1 MGTNAVQPGV
11 WGVLATPFSRGGA
24 ALDEE
29 SLDREVRWYVEHGVT
44 GLTALGVFGEAARL
58 SPEERR
64 RVVEVVVAARGEL
77 PVVVGVTALDTNGA
91 IEEIGNFADVA
102 GDALAG
108 AMVQVNSSDPGQL
121 VPHLEGIN
129 RSTGVSIVLQDYP
142 AISGVRITP
151 ADLVMA
157 VEWLS
162 SVVAVKSES
171 SPSPAAMAVLASGL
185 KVPVFGGLGG
195 TCLLDELALGSAGA
209 MTGFSV
215 PEGLVETVAA
225 YRDGGYDGARAAWLP
240 YLPLVN
246 FEFQQGIALAIR
258 KESLHQR
265 GVLADASVR
274 APAKPM
280 PDALRGVLAAH
291 LARTPHGDEVVKQ
304 VLRTNA

>member
-1 MGTNAVQPGV
+1 VGTNAVQPGV
-11 WGVLATPFSRGGA
+11 WGVLATPFTRDGTA
-24 ALDEE
+24 VDEE
-29 SLDREVRWYVEHGVT
+29 SLDREVRWYVERGVT
-44 GLTALGVFGEAARL
+44 GLTALGVFGEAAQL
-58 SPEERR
+58 SAEERR
-64 RVVEVVVAARGEL
+64 RVVEIVVAARGSL
-77 PVVVGVTALDTNGA
+77 PVVVGVTSLNTAGA
-91 IEEIGNFADVA
+91 VEEIRNFADVA
-102 GDALAG
+102 GDGLAA
-108 AMVQVNSSDPGQL
+108 AMVQINSSNPSEL

-185 KVPVFGGLGG
+185 KIPVFGGLGG
-195 TCLLDELALGSAGA
+195 TCLLDELALGAAGA

-215 PEGLVETVAA
+215 PEGLVSVVSA
-225 YRDGGYDGARAAWLP
+225 YRSGGYEAARAAWLP

-258 KESLHQR
+258 KESLRLR
-265 GVLADASVR
+265 GVLAHAAVR
-274 APAKPM
+274 APARPM
-280 PDALRGVLAAH
+280 PDALRGLLSTHLAATVVDPVG
-291 LARTPHGDEVVKQ
+291 ARS
-304 VLRTNA
+304 